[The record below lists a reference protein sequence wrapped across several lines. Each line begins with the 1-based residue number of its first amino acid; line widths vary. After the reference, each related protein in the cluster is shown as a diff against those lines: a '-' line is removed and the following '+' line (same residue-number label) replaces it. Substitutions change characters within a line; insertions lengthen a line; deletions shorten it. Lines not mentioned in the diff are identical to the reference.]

1 MANESNTQ
9 TDPQGT
15 DPQTDPKQG
24 EGAQGG
30 TEGDPKP
37 AAEGQ
42 GGGEGEVEDKHG
54 QPGINREKYQRDM
67 KAKDDKI
74 AELQAQLDE
83 KSKTEEG
90 RAALK
95 DELEKLKAD
104 MADERITHKLEMA
117 GCRNAKA
124 AKALL
129 DDYDGDVDKLKENC
143 PYLFSDGKD
152 QKKTGST
159 GLKPDG
165 DADKAL
171 DEKLDRAFG
180 IKKKE

>member
-1 MANESNTQ
+1 MADENKTQ
-9 TDPQGT
+9 TEPQVT
-15 DPQTDPKQG
+15 DPQTEPKQG
-24 EGAQGG
+24 DGTQGG

-42 GGGEGEVEDKHG
+42 GGGEGEVKDSHG
-54 QPGINREKYQRDM
+54 QPGINREKYQRDIA
-67 KAKDDKI
+67 AKDKEI
-74 AELQAQLDE
+74 ADLKAQIE
-83 KSKTEEG
+83 EAAKTEEG
-90 RAALK
+90 RKALEEKIAKLEADQK
-95 DELEKLKAD
+95 DE
-104 MADERITHKLEMA
+104 RVTHKLELA
-117 GCRNAKA
+117 GCRNTKA

-129 DDYDGDVDKLKENC
+129 DDYDGDVAKLKEDC
-143 PYLFSDGKD
+143 PYLFSDGKNK
-152 QKKTGST
+152 QTGST

>member
-1 MANESNTQ
+1 MADENKTQ
-9 TDPQGT
+9 TEPQVT
-15 DPQTDPKQG
+15 DPQTEPKQG
-24 EGAQGG
+24 DGTQVG

-42 GGGEGEVEDKHG
+42 GGGEGEVKDNHG
-54 QPGINREKYQRDM
+54 QPGINREKYQRDIA
-67 KAKDDKI
+67 AKDKEIADLKAQI
-74 AELQAQLDE
+74 AEAA
-83 KSKTEEG
+83 KTEEG
-90 RAALK
+90 RKALEEKIAKLEADQK
-95 DELEKLKAD
+95 DE
-104 MADERITHKLEMA
+104 RVTHKLELA
-117 GCRNAKA
+117 GCRNTKA

-129 DDYDGDVDKLKENC
+129 DDYDGDVAKLKEDC
-143 PYLFSDGKD
+143 PYLFSDGKNK
-152 QKKTGST
+152 QTGST

>member
-1 MANESNTQ
+1 MADENKTQ
-9 TDPQGT
+9 TEPQVT
-15 DPQTDPKQG
+15 DPQTEPKQG
-24 EGAQGG
+24 DGTQGG

-42 GGGEGEVEDKHG
+42 GGGEGEVKDNHG
-54 QPGINREKYQRDM
+54 QPGINREKYQRDIA
-67 KAKDDKI
+67 AKDKEIADLKAQI
-74 AELQAQLDE
+74 AEAA
-83 KSKTEEG
+83 KTEEG
-90 RAALK
+90 RKALEEKIAKLEADQK
-95 DELEKLKAD
+95 DE
-104 MADERITHKLEMA
+104 RVTHKLELA
-117 GCRNAKA
+117 GCRNTKA

-129 DDYDGDVDKLKENC
+129 DDYGGDVAKLKEDC
-143 PYLFSDGKD
+143 PYLFSDGKNK
-152 QKKTGST
+152 QTGST

>member
-1 MANESNTQ
+1 MANEGNVKTE
-9 TDPQGT
+9 PQEI
-15 DPQTDPKQG
+15 DPQTDPNQG

-30 TEGDPKP
+30 AAGDPKP

-42 GGGEGEVEDKHG
+42 GGEEDEVADKHG
-54 QPGINREKYQRDM
+54 QPGINREKYQRDIE
-67 KAKDDKI
+67 AKDKQI

-95 DELEKLKAD
+95 AELDKLKAD
-104 MADERITHKLEMA
+104 MADERTDHKLELA
-117 GCRNAKA
+117 GCLNAKA

-129 DDYDGDVDKLKENC
+129 GDYDGDVAKLKDAC
-143 PYLFSDGKD
+143 PYLFGTE
-152 QKKTGST
+152 KKTGAT

-165 DADKAL
+165 DAGKDL
-171 DEKLDRAFG
+171 DDKLDRAFG
-180 IKKKE
+180 IKK

>member
-1 MANESNTQ
+1 MADENKTQ
-9 TDPQGT
+9 TEPQVT
-15 DPQTDPKQG
+15 DPQTEPKQG
-24 EGAQGG
+24 DGTQGG

-42 GGGEGEVEDKHG
+42 GGGEGEVKDNHG
-54 QPGINREKYQRDM
+54 QPGINREKYQRDIA
-67 KAKDDKI
+67 AKDKEIADLKAQI
-74 AELQAQLDE
+74 AEAA
-83 KSKTEEG
+83 KTEEG
-90 RAALK
+90 RKALEEKIAKLEADQK
-95 DELEKLKAD
+95 DE
-104 MADERITHKLEMA
+104 RVTHKLELA
-117 GCRNAKA
+117 VCRNTKA

-129 DDYDGDVDKLKENC
+129 DDYDGDVAKLKEDC
-143 PYLFSDGKD
+143 PYLFSDGKNK
-152 QKKTGST
+152 QTGST

>member
-1 MANESNTQ
+1 MADENKTQ
-9 TDPQGT
+9 TEPQVT
-15 DPQTDPKQG
+15 DPQTEPKQG
-24 EGAQGG
+24 DGTQGG

-42 GGGEGEVEDKHG
+42 GGGEGEVKDNHG
-54 QPGINREKYQRDM
+54 QPGINREKYQRDIA
-67 KAKDDKI
+67 AKDKEIADLKAQI
-74 AELQAQLDE
+74 AEAA
-83 KSKTEEG
+83 KTEEG
-90 RAALK
+90 RKALEEKIAKLEADQK
-95 DELEKLKAD
+95 DE
-104 MADERITHKLEMA
+104 RVTHKLELA
-117 GCRNAKA
+117 GCRNTKA

-129 DDYDGDVDKLKENC
+129 DDYDGDVAKLKEDC
-143 PYLFSDGKD
+143 PYLFPDGKNK
-152 QKKTGST
+152 QTGST

>member
-1 MANESNTQ
+1 MADENKTQ
-9 TDPQGT
+9 TEPQVT
-15 DPQTDPKQG
+15 DPQTEPKQG
-24 EGAQGG
+24 DGTQGG

-42 GGGEGEVEDKHG
+42 DGGEGEVKDNHG
-54 QPGINREKYQRDM
+54 QPGINREKYQRDIA
-67 KAKDDKI
+67 AKDKEIADLKAQI
-74 AELQAQLDE
+74 AEAA
-83 KSKTEEG
+83 KTEEG
-90 RAALK
+90 RKALEEKIAKLEADQK
-95 DELEKLKAD
+95 DE
-104 MADERITHKLEMA
+104 RVTHKLELA
-117 GCRNAKA
+117 GCRNTKA

-129 DDYDGDVDKLKENC
+129 DDYDGDVAKLKEDC
-143 PYLFSDGKD
+143 PYLFSDGKNK
-152 QKKTGST
+152 QTGST

>member
-1 MANESNTQ
+1 MADENKTQ
-9 TDPQGT
+9 TEPQVT
-15 DPQTDPKQG
+15 DPQTEPKQG
-24 EGAQGG
+24 DGTQGG

-42 GGGEGEVEDKHG
+42 GGGEGEVKDNHG
-54 QPGINREKYQRDM
+54 QPGINREKYQRDIA
-67 KAKDDKI
+67 AKDKEIADLKAQI
-74 AELQAQLDE
+74 AEAA
-83 KSKTEEG
+83 KTEEG
-90 RAALK
+90 RKALEEKIAKLEADQK
-95 DELEKLKAD
+95 DE
-104 MADERITHKLEMA
+104 RVTHKLELA
-117 GCRNAKA
+117 ACRNTKA

-129 DDYDGDVDKLKENC
+129 DDYDGDVAKLKEDC
-143 PYLFSDGKD
+143 PYLFSDGKNK
-152 QKKTGST
+152 QTGST

>member
-1 MANESNTQ
+1 MADENKTQ
-9 TDPQGT
+9 TDPQVT
-15 DPQTDPKQG
+15 DPQTEPKQG
-24 EGAQGG
+24 DGTQGG

-42 GGGEGEVEDKHG
+42 GGGEGEVKDNHG
-54 QPGINREKYQRDM
+54 QPGINREKYQRDIA
-67 KAKDDKI
+67 AKDKEIADLKAQI
-74 AELQAQLDE
+74 AEAA
-83 KSKTEEG
+83 KTEEG
-90 RAALK
+90 RKALEEKIAKLEADQK
-95 DELEKLKAD
+95 DE
-104 MADERITHKLEMA
+104 RVTHKLELA
-117 GCRNAKA
+117 GCRNTKA

-129 DDYDGDVDKLKENC
+129 DDYDGDVAKLKEDC
-143 PYLFSDGKD
+143 PYLFSDGKNK
-152 QKKTGST
+152 QTGST

>member
-1 MANESNTQ
+1 MADENKTQ
-9 TDPQGT
+9 TEPQVT
-15 DPQTDPKQG
+15 DPQTEPKQG
-24 EGAQGG
+24 DGTQGG

-42 GGGEGEVEDKHG
+42 GGGEGEVKDNHG
-54 QPGINREKYQRDM
+54 QPGINREKYQRDIA
-67 KAKDDKI
+67 AKDKEIADLKAQI
-74 AELQAQLDE
+74 AEAA
-83 KSKTEEG
+83 KTEEG
-90 RAALK
+90 RKALEEKIAKLEADQK
-95 DELEKLKAD
+95 DE
-104 MADERITHKLEMA
+104 RVTHKLELA
-117 GCRNAKA
+117 GCRNTKA

-129 DDYDGDVDKLKENC
+129 DDYDGDVAKLKEDC
-143 PYLFSDGKD
+143 PYLVSDGKNK
-152 QKKTGST
+152 QTGST

>member
-1 MANESNTQ
+1 MANEDETK
-9 TDPQGT
+9 TGT
-15 DPQTDPKQG
+15 ED
-24 EGAQGG
+24 GG
-30 TEGDPKP
+30 TEQKPEEGEAAKTGTEGQPKP

-54 QPGINREKYQRDM
+54 QPGINREKYNRDM
-67 KAKDDKI
+67 AAKDKEI
-74 AELQAQLDE
+74 ADLKAQVAE
-83 KSKTEEG
+83 AAKTEEG
-90 RAALK
+90 RKALEERIAKLEADQK
-95 DELEKLKAD
+95 DE
-104 MADERITHKLEMA
+104 RVTHKLELA
-117 GCRNAKA
+117 GCRNTKA

-129 DDYDGDVDKLKENC
+129 DDYDGDVAKLKEDC
-143 PYLFSDGKD
+143 PYLFSDGKNK
-152 QKKTGST
+152 QTGST

>member
-1 MANESNTQ
+1 MADENKTQ
-9 TDPQGT
+9 TEPQVT
-15 DPQTDPKQG
+15 DPQTEPKQG
-24 EGAQGG
+24 DGTQGG

-42 GGGEGEVEDKHG
+42 GGGEGEVKDNHG
-54 QPGINREKYQRDM
+54 QPGINREKYQRDIA
-67 KAKDDKI
+67 AKDKEIADLKAQI
-74 AELQAQLDE
+74 AEAA
-83 KSKTEEG
+83 KTEEG
-90 RAALK
+90 RKALEEKIAKLEADQK
-95 DELEKLKAD
+95 DE
-104 MADERITHKLEMA
+104 RVTHKLELA
-117 GCRNAKA
+117 GCHNTKA

-129 DDYDGDVDKLKENC
+129 DDYDGDVAKLKEDC
-143 PYLFSDGKD
+143 PYLFSDGKNK
-152 QKKTGST
+152 QTGST

>member
-1 MANESNTQ
+1 MADENKTQ
-9 TDPQGT
+9 TEPQVT
-15 DPQTDPKQG
+15 DPQTEPKQG
-24 EGAQGG
+24 DGTQGG

-42 GGGEGEVEDKHG
+42 GGGEGEVKDNHG
-54 QPGINREKYQRDM
+54 QPGINREKYQRDIA
-67 KAKDDKI
+67 AKDKEIADLKAQI
-74 AELQAQLDE
+74 AEAA
-83 KSKTEEG
+83 KTEEG
-90 RAALK
+90 RKALEEKIAKLEADQK
-95 DELEKLKAD
+95 DEQV
-104 MADERITHKLEMA
+104 THKLELA
-117 GCRNAKA
+117 GCRNTKA

-129 DDYDGDVDKLKENC
+129 DDYDGDVAKLKEDC
-143 PYLFSDGKD
+143 PYLFSDGKNK
-152 QKKTGST
+152 QTGST

>member
-1 MANESNTQ
+1 MADENKTQ
-9 TDPQGT
+9 TEPQAT
-15 DPQTDPKQG
+15 DPQTEPKQG
-24 EGAQGG
+24 DGTQGG

-42 GGGEGEVEDKHG
+42 GDGEGEVKDNHG
-54 QPGINREKYQRDM
+54 QPGINREKYQRDIA
-67 KAKDDKI
+67 AKDKEIADLKAQI
-74 AELQAQLDE
+74 AEAA
-83 KSKTEEG
+83 KTEEG
-90 RAALK
+90 RKALEEKIAKLEADQK
-95 DELEKLKAD
+95 DE
-104 MADERITHKLEMA
+104 RVTHKLELA
-117 GCRNAKA
+117 GCRNTKA

-129 DDYDGDVDKLKENC
+129 DDYDGDVAKLKEDC
-143 PYLFSDGKD
+143 PYLFSDGKN
-152 QKKTGST
+152 KRTGST

>member
-9 TDPQGT
+9 TEPQGT

-42 GGGEGEVEDKHG
+42 GGGEGEEVEDKHG
-54 QPGINREKYQRDM
+54 QPGINREKYQRDIE
-67 KAKDDKI
+67 AKDKQI

-95 DELEKLKAD
+95 AELDKLKAD
-104 MADERITHKLEMA
+104 MADERVDHKLELA
-117 GCRNAKA
+117 GCLNAKA

-129 DDYDGDVDKLKENC
+129 GDYGGDVAKLKEAC
-143 PYLFSDGKD
+143 PYLFGAE
-152 QKKTGST
+152 KKTGST
-159 GLKPDG
+159 GLKPEGGADG
-165 DADKAL
+165 L
-171 DEKLDRAFG
+171 DDKLDKAFG
-180 IKKKE
+180 IKK